1 MGPSLYT
8 PPPVSKTKN
17 HFKHTDSHYIVR
29 GKTTQIVDSWNQF
42 ARNLKEAA
50 HLYYVEKQNEYYCML
65 QELLTQLRRKLPL
78 KKVLLASAPFLVYL
92 MVYSNYNRIRYMT
105 GLEET
110 RKPSITFLP
119 WFEYTVFR
127 CYPHRL
133 LSNFASPILDFFAA
147 IPYLVHFP
155 LPFLFSLY
163 LLSGVE
169 RQKCILPYLW
179 CAGWVN
185 LIAVF
190 VQFVFP
196 TAPPWFVDS
205 AVYDHNGK
213 FLQSGNNEAG
223 FARLD
228 ALIGHSVFHGIYSKS
243 PLKFGA
249 FPSLHVAW
257 PAIILVNN
265 PWFGK
270 RFAWFHVVW
279 IAWAALYSNHHYGVD
294 ALGGILLVFIVNFS
308 MIKIW
313 SPFHPA
319 TAFQRMFCIT
329 SSENIIVRDV

>member
-1 MGPSLYT
+1 LG
-8 PPPVSKTKN
+8 
-17 HFKHTDSHYIVR
+17 FR
-29 GKTTQIVDSWNQF
+29 FG
-42 ARNLKEAA
+42 
-50 HLYYVEKQNEYYCML
+50 EKQIIYCTVYTNSKSLQLNSHNFLKVNNIFIYFQDEYSLIVQEFL
-65 QELLTQLRRKLPL
+65 QKLRRKLPL
-78 KKVLLASAPFLVYL
+78 KRVLLAFAPFLLYL
-92 MVYSNYNRIRYMT
+92 IIYSNYNKIRYAT

-119 WFEYTVFR
+119 WLEYFVFR

-133 LSNFASPILDFFAA
+133 LSKFASPLLDFFAA
-147 IPYLVHFP
+147 IPYLIHFP
-155 LPFLFSLY
+155 LPFFFSLY
-163 LLSGVE
+163 LLVGE
-169 RQKCILPYLW
+169 DRQKNILPYLW

-185 LIAVF
+185 LIAVTI
-190 VQFVFP
+190 QFLWP

-205 AVYDHNGK
+205 VVYDHHGK
-213 FLQSGNNEAG
+213 FLQSGFNEAG

-270 RFAWFHVVW
+270 KVAWFHVAW
-279 IAWAALYSNHHYGVD
+279 IAWAALYSNHHYAVD
-294 ALGGILLVFIVNFS
+294 AVGGILLVFIVNLS

-313 SPFHPA
+313 SPFNAISPL
-319 TAFQRMFCIT
+319 QRMICGSKF
-329 SSENIIVRDV
+329 SNHLERIV

>member
-1 MGPSLYT
+1 MATNSYLP
-8 PPPVSKTKN
+8 
-17 HFKHTDSHYIVR
+17 KHTNKHYR
-29 GKTTQIVDSWNQF
+29 QGKTGQIVDSWNQF
-42 ARNLKEAA
+42 ARSLKEGAY
-50 HLYYVEKQNEYYCML
+50 LYYIDKQNEYYSL
-65 QELLTQLRRKLPL
+65 IQEYVTQLRRKLPL
-78 KKVLLASAPFLVYL
+78 KRVLLAFSPFLAYL
-92 MVYSNYNRIRYMT
+92 IVYSNYNRIRYMT

-119 WFEYTVFR
+119 WLEYLVFH
-127 CYPHRL
+127 CYPHRI
-133 LSNFASPILDFFAA
+133 LSKVASPLLDFFAA
-147 IPYLVHFP
+147 IPYLIHFP
-155 LPFLFSLY
+155 LPFLFSVY
-163 LLSGVE
+163 LLSGEE
-169 RQKCILPYLW
+169 RQKSILPYLW

-190 VQFVFP
+190 VQFIFP

-265 PWFGK
+265 PWIGK
-270 RFAWFHVVW
+270 KFAWFHVVW
-279 IAWAALYSNHHYGVD
+279 IAWAAMYSNHHYGVD
-294 ALGGILLVFIVNFS
+294 ALGGILLVFIINFS

-313 SPFHPA
+313 SPFHSTTPI
-319 TAFQRMFCIT
+319 QRLFC
-329 SSENIIVRDV
+329 SKKNNANDVVRDV